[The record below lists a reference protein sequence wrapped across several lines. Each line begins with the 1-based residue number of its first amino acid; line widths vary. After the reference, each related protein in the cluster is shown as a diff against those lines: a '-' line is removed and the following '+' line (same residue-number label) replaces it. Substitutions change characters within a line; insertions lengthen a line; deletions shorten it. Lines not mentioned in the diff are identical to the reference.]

1 MTLALLLFWI
11 CFFLLTPVFVLQWFL
26 SIRKFWSQFVDF
38 PSGSKEDATF
48 HCTAYDYSHADWD
61 SLHDHLRDVPWED
74 IFKLGASAAT
84 TEFCEWVQVAIDV
97 YIPRR
102 KYQVKPHSFPCFSDA
117 CAATI
122 AHRNHFFHLYQQ
134 NKFSTSQVKLQAS
147 NHCQNALE
155 AVKDSR
161 V

>member
-1 MTLALLLFWI
+1 MIILEMFHGRISLNLVLLL
-11 CFFLLTPVFVLQWFL
+11 LQLNFVSESRLQL
-26 SIRKFWSQFVDF
+26 MCISL
-38 PSGSKEDATF
+38 DA
-48 HCTAYDYSHADWD
+48 
-61 SLHDHLRDVPWED
+61 
-74 IFKLGASAAT
+74 
-84 TEFCEWVQVAIDV
+84 
-97 YIPRR
+97 RR
-102 KYQVKPHSFPCFSDA
+102 KYQVKPHSFPCFSAA